1 MVQLSGTV
9 IFVRDVTAMAA
20 FYEQLSGWAPI
31 ESDPG
36 FVRLG
41 HEQQQIV
48 IHAAHGVEDDGRHDP
63 RVETPLKIV
72 LSAEN
77 RSILDRVTDAGGHV
91 LIKREF
97 THQGRCHV
105 DAVDPEG
112 NILQLVFPVHS

>member
-1 MVQLSGTV
+1 VVQLSGTV
-9 IFVRDVTAMAA
+9 IFVRDVTAMAT
-20 FYEQLSGWAPI
+20 FYEQLSGWSPI
-31 ESDPG
+31 ESGKG

-48 IHAAHGVEDDGRHDP
+48 IHAAHGVDDDGRNEP

-72 LSAEN
+72 ISAED
-77 RSILDRVTDAGGHV
+77 RSVLDRVTNAGGQV

-112 NILQLVFPVHS
+112 NILQLVFPA

>member
-1 MVQLSGTV
+1 MLHLSGTV
-9 IFVRDVTAMAA
+9 IFVRDVAAMTA
-20 FYEQLSGWAPI
+20 FYETLSGWTPI
-31 ESDPG
+31 ESGRG

-48 IHAAHGVEDDGRHDP
+48 IHAAHGVDDDGRDEP

-72 LSAEN
+72 LRAED
-77 RSILDRVTDAGGHV
+77 RSVLDRVTNAGGQI

-97 THQGRCHV
+97 THQGRSHV

-112 NILQLVFPVHS
+112 NIFQLVFPT